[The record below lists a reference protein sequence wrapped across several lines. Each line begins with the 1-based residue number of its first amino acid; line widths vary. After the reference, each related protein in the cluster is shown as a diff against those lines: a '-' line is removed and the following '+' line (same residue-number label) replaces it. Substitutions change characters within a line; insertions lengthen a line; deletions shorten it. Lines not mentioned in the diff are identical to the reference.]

1 MESYDINT
9 VGRGPVVHGIEWTI
23 EGWKYLGSTIK
34 ESFSAVEK
42 AYDPVLEMLAKEHEV
57 FLKMAEDNNS
67 SEDTRKEFAK
77 NARESS
83 TAAQTVASNRM
94 TDVLKIVGAFATVT
108 AVALGGPQYIKYINR

>member
-1 MESYDINT
+1 MENYDINT
-9 VGRGPVVHGIEWTI
+9 VGRGPAVHGIEWTI
-23 EGWKYLGSTIK
+23 EGWKHLGSTIK

-42 AYDPVLEMLAKEHEV
+42 AYDPVQEMLAKEHEV
-57 FLKMAEDNNS
+57 FLRMAEDNNS